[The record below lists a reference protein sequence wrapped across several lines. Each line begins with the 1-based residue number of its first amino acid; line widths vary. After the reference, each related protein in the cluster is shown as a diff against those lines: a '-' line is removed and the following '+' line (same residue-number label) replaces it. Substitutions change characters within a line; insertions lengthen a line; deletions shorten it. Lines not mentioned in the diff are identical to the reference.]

1 MAKKK
6 KKSKKQP
13 AMSSRIKS
21 PTKKQRRK
29 MSQGTSSRDCLQP
42 GANGQMIGT
51 NK

>member
-6 KKSKKQP
+6 KKKP
-13 AMSSRIKS
+13 AMTKKNTS

-42 GANGQMIGT
+42 GADGRMIGT

>member
-6 KKSKKQP
+6 KKKKKIP
-13 AMSSRIKS
+13 AMQKRVKS
-21 PTKKQRRK
+21 PTKNQRKK

-42 GANGQMIGT
+42 GADGRIIGT

>member
-6 KKSKKQP
+6 KKSKKQS
-13 AMSSRIKS
+13 AMSSRVKS
-21 PTKKQRRK
+21 PTKKQRKK

-42 GANGQMIGT
+42 GADGRIIGT

>member
-6 KKSKKQP
+6 NKKKKP
-13 AMSSRIKS
+13 AMNSRVKS

-42 GANGQMIGT
+42 GADGRMIGT